1 MLQSVGKEL
10 PAGATT
16 TLFTVPSGYV
26 AVVLMI
32 KVINGAG
39 GSHSFSIDWH
49 DGVTVS
55 LHPTS
60 TLASKTSYT
69 FGADNEKLVM
79 QEGDYLSI
87 TTAAASDFSAIAT
100 MDITRTEKTP
110 YNL

>member
-10 PAGATT
+10 PANATT

-49 DGVTVS
+49 DGVTIS

-79 QEGDYLSI
+79 QEGDYLTLTTSI
-87 TTAAASDFSAIAT
+87 SSDFVAIAT
-100 MDITRTEKTP
+100 VDITRTEKTP